1 MKFLKLI
8 STTTI
13 FLWSNVAWAEVES
26 ESKELDW
33 LDWTFENLV
42 LVISG
47 FILLVA
53 MQMLY
58 SATKT
63 IWRVQTI
70 ADFEKKGMSHAVA
83 VKQAKQ
89 ESFFSYIYQQLDG
102 GVDLEHEEDVL
113 LNHDYDGIRE
123 LDNNLPPWW
132 VGMFYIS
139 ILFAFAYIGI
149 FHFSSYAQSSVEI
162 YEQEVLEGKIIRA
175 KFAEAK
181 RLKKEEE
188 SQDDLAFSKR
198 LTDAQS
204 LSKGEELFNLQCAAC
219 HKKDGGGSTGPNM
232 TDEYWIH
239 GGAFTDIVKV
249 IVEGVPGK
257 NMISWK
263 EVLKPEQIQQV
274 ASYILTLQGTNPPNA
289 KDPEGEKFVADNSD
303 LEIVEG
309 EEEIK

>member
-1 MKFLKLI
+1 MNFSKII
-8 STTTI
+8 STTLF
-13 FLWSNVAWAEVES
+13 FLWTNAIWAKVEG
-26 ESKELDW
+26 ESTELDW
-33 LDWTFENLV
+33 LDWTFENFV
-42 LVISG
+42 LIIGGV
-47 FILLVA
+47 ILLAA
-53 MQMLY
+53 MTMLY

-63 IWRVQTI
+63 IWRAQTI
-70 ADFEKKGMSHAVA
+70 SGFEKNGMSHFAA
-83 VKQAKQ
+83 VKRAKQ

-102 GVDLEHEEDVL
+102 GVDLEHEEDFL
-113 LNHDYDGIRE
+113 LNHNYDGIKE

-139 ILFAFAYIGI
+139 ILYAFVHIGI
-149 FHFSSYAQSSVEI
+149 FHFSSYAQSSAEQ

-181 RLKKEEE
+181 RLKKETENQA
-188 SQDDLAFSKR
+188 SLASSKR
-198 LTDAQS
+198 LTDAES
-204 LSKGEELFNLQCAAC
+204 LTKGQEIFNLQCAAC
-219 HKKDGGGSTGPNM
+219 HKQDGGGSTGPNM

-239 GGAFTDIVKV
+239 GGSFSDVVNV

-263 EVLKPEQIQQV
+263 EVLKPEQIQEV

-289 KDPEGEKFVADNSD
+289 KAPEGEKFVADNSASAN
-303 LEIVEG
+303 ISG